1 MVPPGVR
8 IKDAVKVGK
17 ELATLFRS
25 HFLQAFEF
33 QIDVINNLSRSVF
46 VVDNPDSPFAHKV
59 SEAVELLTQELA
71 EVPKSA
77 N

>member
-1 MVPPGVR
+1 M
-8 IKDAVKVGK
+8 
-17 ELATLFRS
+17 LFKS

-46 VVDNPDSPFAHKV
+46 VVDNPDSPFAHKI
-59 SEAVELLTQELA
+59 SEAVELLTQQMS
-71 EVPKSA
+71 EVPPSA